1 MQEYRRFDFR
11 FGRLH
16 RLAGAPFGI
25 GPGRAW
31 VDVDARPEARHL
43 FIRFGVWSLRTPL
56 SNVEDAVASGPYS
69 LPKVIGPPRLSF
81 VDKGITFATNDRAGV
96 CISFRTPVRGIDPL
110 GLLRHPAATVT
121 VADVEGLMDTLTI
134 ARL

>member
-1 MQEYRRFDFR
+1 MFGLLGVATGRSCPPGYEKVNSRSGRSRERTSGASREVSPSRVGRGQSRVILPSAMQEYRRFDFR

-43 FIRFGVWSLRTPL
+43 FIRFGVWSLRTP
-56 SNVEDAVASGPYS
+56 
-69 LPKVIGPPRLSF
+69 
-81 VDKGITFATNDRAGV
+81 
-96 CISFRTPVRGIDPL
+96 
-110 GLLRHPAATVT
+110 
-121 VADVEGLMDTLTI
+121 
-134 ARL
+134 